1 MPGLSAAANTCITM
15 LGTNLFWNQIW
26 TDLSVML
33 ISCAIRSRTV
43 AVGVGFLMNSS
54 SSVRSWSCVALCR
67 FWFFCCWVRV
77 LLRGGRRDVGA
88 TGAPG
93 VLALAETVGEVVED
107 DIFIKRSQAVITQL

>member
-1 MPGLSAAANTCITM
+1 MTM
-15 LGTNLFWNQIW
+15 LGTNLFWNHIW

-54 SSVRSWSCVALCR
+54 SSVRSCSCVALCR
-67 FWFFCCWVRV
+67 FWFFCCWVSV

-88 TGAPG
+88 PGATA
-93 VLALAETVGEVVED
+93 VAETVGEGVED
-107 DIFIKRSQAVITQL
+107 DIVEEEIAGDSFPVSIVHTGF